1 MDSKL
6 ELESSIDVIM
16 RQTDYSREVAQ
27 QKFLEHEGNTINIIK
42 EFMGIPIHKVVS
54 RTSPSL
60 QQEMFTQIRK
70 QLDLSIKDFNEAQ
83 NAKLEQEIIANGG
96 CV

>member
-1 MDSKL
+1 MES
-6 ELESSIDVIM
+6 ELPIDIIM
-16 RQTDYSREVAQ
+16 RQTDYSREVAE
-27 QKFLEHEGNTINIIK
+27 QKIIEHEGNIVKIIK
-42 EFMGIPIHKVVS
+42 EFMGIPIHKVES